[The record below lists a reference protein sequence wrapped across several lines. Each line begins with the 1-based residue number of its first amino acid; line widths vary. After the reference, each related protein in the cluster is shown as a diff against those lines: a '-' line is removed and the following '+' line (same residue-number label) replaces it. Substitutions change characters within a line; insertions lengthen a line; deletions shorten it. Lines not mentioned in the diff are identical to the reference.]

1 MKKIIV
7 IIISFVFLGACA
19 PQTTA
24 LIGPAITVGSTG
36 NIYQAGFSYASN
48 MAVKKTTGKTPS
60 EHISL
65 YAEEKKEEEKLKKIE
80 AKIQK
85 EMANYLQ
92 SHIEIMRDKLNL
104 KNKL

>member
-19 PQTTA
+19 QTTA
-24 LIGPAITVGSTG
+24 LIGPAITIGSTG
-36 NIYQAGFSYASN
+36 TVMQAGFSYASN

-60 EHISL
+60 EHVSL
-65 YAEEKKEEEKLKKIE
+65 YVEDKKQEKKIR
-80 AKIQK
+80 K
-85 EMANYLQ
+85 EMVIYLQ

>member
-1 MKKIIV
+1 MKNILLIS
-7 IIISFVFLGACA
+7 ISFLLLGACA
-19 PQTTA
+19 QSTA

-36 NIYQAGFSYASN
+36 NVMQAGFSYAGN

-65 YAEEKKEEEKLKKIE
+65 YVEEKKDEKKFKKSE
-80 AKIQK
+80 AKIRK
-85 EMANYLQ
+85 EMVNYLQ
-92 SHIEIMRDKLNL
+92 SHIEIMRDKLNI

>member
-19 PQTTA
+19 QTTA

-36 NIYQAGFSYASN
+36 NVMQAGFSYASN

-60 EHISL
+60 EHVSL
-65 YAEEKKEEEKLKKIE
+65 YVEDKKQEKKIR
-80 AKIQK
+80 K
-85 EMANYLQ
+85 EMVIYLQ
-92 SHIEIMRDKLNL
+92 SHIEIMRDKLNSQ
-104 KNKL
+104 NKL

>member
-19 PQTTA
+19 QTTA
-24 LIGPAITVGSTG
+24 LIGPAITLGSTG
-36 NIYQAGFSYASN
+36 NVMQAGFSYASN

-60 EHISL
+60 EHVSL
-65 YAEEKKEEEKLKKIE
+65 YVEDKKQEKKIR
-80 AKIQK
+80 K
-85 EMANYLQ
+85 EMVIYLQ

>member
-19 PQTTA
+19 QHTA
-24 LIGPAITVGSTG
+24 LIGPAITAGSTG
-36 NIYQAGFSYASN
+36 NVMQAGFSYASN
-48 MAVKKTTGKTPS
+48 IAVKKKTGKTPS
-60 EHISL
+60 EHVSL
-65 YAEEKKEEEKLKKIE
+65 YVEDKKQEKKIR
-80 AKIQK
+80 K
-85 EMANYLQ
+85 EMVIYLQ

>member
-1 MKKIIV
+1 MKNILLIS
-7 IIISFVFLGACA
+7 ISFLLLGACA
-19 PQTTA
+19 QTTA

-36 NIYQAGFSYASN
+36 NVMQAGFTYASN
-48 MAVKKTTGKTPS
+48 IVVTKTTGKTPS
-60 EHISL
+60 EHVSL
-65 YAEEKKEEEKLKKIE
+65 YIEEKKEEKKHKKSE
-80 AKIQK
+80 AKIKK

>member
-1 MKKIIV
+1 MKNILLIL
-7 IIISFVFLGACA
+7 ISFLLLSACA
-19 PQTTA
+19 QSTA
-24 LIGPAITVGSTG
+24 FIGPAITVGSTG
-36 NIYQAGFSYASN
+36 NVMQAGFSYGSN

-65 YAEEKKEEEKLKKIE
+65 YVEEKKEGKKLKKRE
-80 AKIQK
+80 AKIRK

-92 SHIEIMRDKLNL
+92 SHIEMMREKLNS

>member
-1 MKKIIV
+1 MKNILLIS
-7 IIISFVFLGACA
+7 ISFLLLGACA
-19 PQTTA
+19 QSTA

-36 NIYQAGFSYASN
+36 NVMQAGFSYAGN

-60 EHISL
+60 EHVSL
-65 YAEEKKEEEKLKKIE
+65 YVEEKKEEEKLKKSE
-80 AKIQK
+80 AKIKK

>member
-19 PQTTA
+19 QTTA

-36 NIYQAGFSYASN
+36 NVMQAGFSYGSN

-60 EHISL
+60 EHVSF
-65 YAEEKKEEEKLKKIE
+65 YVEDKKQEKKLKKKE
-80 AKIQK
+80 AEIRK
-85 EMANYLQ
+85 EMVNYLQ

>member
-19 PQTTA
+19 QTTA
-24 LIGPAITVGSTG
+24 LIGPAITIGSTG
-36 NIYQAGFSYASN
+36 NVMQAGFSYASN

-60 EHISL
+60 EHVSL
-65 YAEEKKEEEKLKKIE
+65 YVEDKKQEKKIR
-80 AKIQK
+80 K
-85 EMANYLQ
+85 EMVIYLQ